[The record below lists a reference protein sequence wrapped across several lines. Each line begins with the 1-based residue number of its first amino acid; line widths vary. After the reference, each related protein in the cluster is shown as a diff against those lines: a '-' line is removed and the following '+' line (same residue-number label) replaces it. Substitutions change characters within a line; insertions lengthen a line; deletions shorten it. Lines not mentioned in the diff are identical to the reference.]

1 MKEEESNIPSFK
13 DAFPVLMN
21 SLTEMLSKEKVT
33 SNTSG
38 NVYTILGTKAGSKV
52 GVSVALDI
60 AHSEAEGKPV
70 AFLIIRMLE
79 VPANGGF
86 ASAFEMPG
94 ETRQYFMGEKAVDVH
109 MLTKLSKPLTSTFV
123 STYEMRQ
130 RLDEAK
136 PNVIDYV
143 WATLEGSGVAIN
155 CKTKE
160 EMSDTLFARY
170 EKYPEVPDNFWVP
183 IDLTN
188 IQPL

>member
-21 SLTEMLSKEKVT
+21 SLTEMLSKEEVT
-33 SNTSG
+33 SNSTG

-52 GVSVALDI
+52 GVSVALDVEPNK
-60 AHSEAEGKPV
+60 ATGKPV
-70 AFLIIRMLE
+70 ASLVIRVLE
-79 VPANGGF
+79 VPADGGF
-86 ASAFEMPG
+86 ASAFEIPG
-94 ETRQYFMGEKAVDVH
+94 ETRQYFMGEKAVNVH
-109 MLTKLSKPLTSTFV
+109 MLTKLTKPLTSAFV
-123 STYEMRQ
+123 STFEMRQ

-136 PNVIDYV
+136 PNVIEYV
-143 WATLEGSGVAIN
+143 WATLESSGVAIN

-160 EMSDTLFARY
+160 EMGDILFARY